1 MNLCPVES
9 DDCSSELYRRVN
21 VELTCRSTC
30 RRWTCEAGAAEDS
43 GSFWRAGSVYE
54 AQTRPPEWLSVMSEL
69 SLRLNR
75 GKSSADPRAAVGAD
89 EDDEEGSSSLRLQA
103 RRSPAVD
110 EAADGGAVTC
120 EAGGG
125 AQSPAPADGEEN
137 TYEEVQVPEQHTSIS
152 WRGGESGSSA
162 DLCDASAPSCRKR
175 PTDVRRL
182 SERAVGRTEVAVR
195 ASAPHLAAI
204 RRSCD
209 TKVQQLMRSTRN
221 GTKEGLRKT
230 TLAMIRRVAFLQKKN
245 STGEGNEDT
254 GYLEVSISELK
265 HPPAQLCPPPE
276 GLSSQQVIRRLI
288 LSSIVQSE
296 SSYLDSLKRILQEY
310 QKPLLE
316 SHSSILNPEK
326 VHQIFFRLK
335 EIHQCHSMFQIAL
348 ASRVADWDQSEMI
361 GDLFVASFSKSM
373 VQSVYRD
380 YINNFTKAM
389 ALIKKACVS
398 RPAFL
403 DFLKRK
409 QASSADR
416 ITLYGL
422 MVKPIQ
428 RFPQFILLLQ
438 DMLKNTPLAHKD
450 RLPLQLALTELEIL
464 AEKLNEERRLADQE
478 AEIQQLAQSIGDRAL
493 SKLLHSEQ
501 KHLIHC
507 ELLTETVYG
516 DKGQVLKSRRR
527 KLFLFSDVLIC
538 ANVTWKGPPE
548 ISSLVPL
555 GAKCSVKWCAPLAQI
570 QVEEV
575 GQDGVA
581 VSRRQ
586 SSASSTAGR
595 LFLGPPRL
603 FQELEELQHDLAVVE
618 EVSLLVG
625 TLHGL
630 YQNLNSTVSQDWC
643 CALQRLIRL
652 KEEQIQDANKCRLR
666 LSIPGRPDRSG
677 RPVSIMVVFDT
688 HSPHSKISWV
698 NRIYL
703 AKLAQR
709 KENSPGWECHEDDC
723 RTRALFGAP
732 LLTCSLPVLSSRT
745 HSLKLEAAL
754 HSPSQSTLL
763 GLCSTTTCLPQGYL
777 WVAGGGGGS
786 LHGQLDIF
794 SLNRTTPRLVKSV
807 PLRSSV
813 LCLELVTEPGPRS
826 EEEEEPGRVS
836 RPGNIICVGLQD
848 GSIHVHSSVDTAVE
862 TLQTLQNPG
871 GRPVLCL
878 RHSPSFLFAGLADGN
893 VAVYQ
898 RGAGER
904 LWDEDSCRLV
914 PLGSRPVHALLTVE
928 DAAWASCG
936 RRVSV
941 IHGESL
947 HTQVLEVHQDP
958 ARRVR
963 CMVRS
968 GAGVWMAF
976 AQESSIQLFH
986 TDTLEPLQEVNISA
1000 RSQNPGRLT
1009 VSCMLICQGLLWV
1022 GTDQGVILT
1031 FPVPT
1036 LEGIPRI
1043 TGKGRAS
1050 LNAHCGPVDF
1060 LVSASRT
1067 LVPDFFSRG
1076 SVLSSSQDG
1085 AAGLGAEE
1093 GSSEGPEAPP
1103 LKGLLLQYRVASCCQ
1118 LPGKLLSAQ
1127 EGAGTPPDHPEH
1139 RPEDGSIYEVSEDP
1153 DVWMRG
1159 RATGP
1164 GEEREAKRGRMTS
1177 TAVFSGGRGVC
1188 RTERS
1193 DSC

>member
-1 MNLCPVES
+1 MGISGPGGDCRFGPGGDIPNSCHVKHDTPTPVRLVWNSSQKFNGLSMNDLLLKGPDV
-9 DDCSSELYRRVN
+9 LNPIRAVLIRFRRGVH
-21 VELTCRSTC
+21 
-30 RRWTCEAGAAEDS
+30 AALGDIKKMYNSVWLEEKEMHLHR
-43 GSFWRAGSVYE
+43 FLWR
-54 AQTRPPEWLSVMSEL
+54 
-69 SLRLNR
+69 
-75 GKSSADPRAAVGAD
+75 
-89 EDDEEGSSSLRLQA
+89 DDEEQKISEYAITRVNMGDRPAGCIAQLAMQETANLQMFINL
-103 RRSPAVD
+103 
-110 EAADGGAVTC
+110 
-120 EAGGG
+120 
-125 AQSPAPADGEEN
+125 GEERRIV
-137 TYEEVQVPEQHTSIS
+137 EEDSYVDDILTSS
-152 WRGGESGSSA
+152 NNLESLNENIKG
-162 DLCDASAPSCRKR
+162 
-175 PTDVRRL
+175 V
-182 SERAVGRTEVAVR
+182 ERI
-195 ASAPHLAAI
+195 L
-204 RRSCD
+204 
-209 TKVQQLMRSTRN
+209 KVQQLMKSRRN
-221 GTKEGLRKT
+221 SAKEGLRKK
-230 TLAMIRRVAFLQKKN
+230 TLAMIRKVAFLQRKN
-245 STGEGNEDT
+245 STGEDEDT
-254 GYLEVSISELK
+254 GYLDVSICELK
-265 HPPAQLCPPPE
+265 HPPAVLCPMPE

-316 SHSSILNPEK
+316 SHTSILNPEK
-326 VHQIFFRLK
+326 VHQIFFRLR

-403 DFLKRK
+403 DFLKMK

-478 AEIQQLAQSIGDRAL
+478 AEIQQLAHSIGDRNL
-493 SKLLHSEQ
+493 NKLLNSEQ
-501 KHLIHC
+501 RQLIHS

-516 DKGQVLKSRRR
+516 DKGQVLKSKKR
-527 KLFLFSDVLIC
+527 KVFLFSDSLIC
-538 ANVTWKGPPE
+538 ANINWKGPPE

-555 GAKCSVKWCAPLAQI
+555 GAKCSVKWCAPVAQI

-575 GQDGVA
+575 GQDGVVITSGA
-581 VSRRQ
+581 APSEE
-586 SSASSTAGR
+586 

-652 KEEQIQDANKCRLR
+652 KEEQIQDANKCCLR
-666 LSIPGRPDRSG
+666 LSIPSRPDRSG
-677 RPVSIMVVFDT
+677 RPVSIMVVFNT
-688 HSPHSKISWV
+688 LSPHSKISWV

-709 KENSPGWECHEDDC
+709 KENSPGWECYEDDC
-723 RTRALFGAP
+723 KTQTLFGSP
-732 LLTCSLPVLSSRT
+732 LLTCSLPVVSSRT
-745 HSLKLEAAL
+745 LSLTLKAAL

-786 LHGQLDIF
+786 LHGQVDIF
-794 SLNRTTPRLVKSV
+794 SLNRTTPRLVKSI
-807 PLRSSV
+807 PLRSPV
-813 LCLELVTEPGPRS
+813 LCLELVREPGPRTD
-826 EEEEEPGRVS
+826 EEEEEKESGRVT
-836 RPGNIICVGLQD
+836 RAENIICVGLQD

-862 TLQTLQNPG
+862 TLQTLVNPDSC
-871 GRPVLCL
+871 PVLCL
-878 RHSPSFLFAGLADGN
+878 KHSTSFLFAGLANGK
-893 VAVYQ
+893 VAVFQ
-898 RGAGER
+898 RAAGGE
-904 LWDEDSCRLV
+904 LWDADSCRLV
-914 PLGSRPVHALLTVE
+914 LLGSEPVHALLTVE
-928 DAAWASCG
+928 DAVWASCG
-936 RRVSV
+936 HHVSV
-941 IHGESL
+941 IQGEGL
-947 HTQVLEVHQDP
+947 HTQVLEVHHDP
-958 ARRVR
+958 GCRVR

-976 AQESSIQLFH
+976 TKGSSIYLFH
-986 TDTLEPLQEVNISA
+986 TETLEALQEVNISA
-1000 RSQNPGRLT
+1000 RSRHPGQLT

-1022 GTDQGVILT
+1022 GTNQGVILT

-1067 LVPDFFSRG
+1067 LVPDFLSRG
-1076 SVLSSSQDG
+1076 PVLSSSQDG
-1085 AAGLGAEE
+1085 EASLGVDERADKH
-1093 GSSEGPEAPP
+1093 SSSQDPEAPP
-1103 LKGLLLQYRVASCCQ
+1103 WKGLLLQYRVTSSCQ

-1127 EGAGTPPDHPEH
+1127 PEEDGARTPPDQPEH

-1153 DVWMRG
+1153 DVWVRG
-1159 RATGP
+1159 QAMGL
-1164 GEEREAKRGRMTS
+1164 GDEREGKRSRMTS
-1177 TAVFSGGRGVC
+1177 TAVFSGGRGFC
-1188 RTERS
+1188 RTGQSKSAENS
-1193 DSC
+1193 TENTLLVWQLPLILSQ

>member
-1 MNLCPVES
+1 MKRPVTAPS
-9 DDCSSELYRRVN
+9 PVRQKAELR
-21 VELTCRSTC
+21 
-30 RRWTCEAGAAEDS
+30 G
-43 GSFWRAGSVYE
+43 
-54 AQTRPPEWLSVMSEL
+54 RPP
-69 SLRLNR
+69 LRL
-75 GKSSADPRAAVGAD
+75 S
-89 EDDEEGSSSLRLQA
+89 
-103 RRSPAVD
+103 
-110 EAADGGAVTC
+110 
-120 EAGGG
+120 
-125 AQSPAPADGEEN
+125 
-137 TYEEVQVPEQHTSIS
+137 
-152 WRGGESGSSA
+152 
-162 DLCDASAPSCRKR
+162 
-175 PTDVRRL
+175 TDVRRL
-182 SERAVGRTEVAVR
+182 SERPVSWTDVAIR
-195 ASAPHLAAI
+195 ASTPHLTTI
-204 RRSCD
+204 RQNCD

-230 TLAMIRRVAFLQKKN
+230 TLAMIRRVAFLQRKN

-254 GYLEVSISELK
+254 GYLEVSICELK
-265 HPPAQLCPPPE
+265 HPPAQLCPTPE

-348 ASRVADWDQSEMI
+348 ASRVSDWDQSEMI

-464 AEKLNEERRLADQE
+464 AEKLNEERRLADQD
-478 AEIQQLAQSIGDRAL
+478 AEIQQLSHSVGDRTL
-493 SKLLHSEQ
+493 NKLLNSEQ
-501 KHLIHC
+501 RQLIHC

-516 DKGQVLKSRRR
+516 DKGQVLKSKRR
-527 KLFLFSDVLIC
+527 KLFLFSDFLIC

-581 VSRRQ
+581 MSRRQ
-586 SSASSTAGR
+586 SSASNTAGR
-595 LFLGPPRL
+595 MFLGPPRL
-603 FQELEELQHDLAVVE
+603 FQDLEELQHDLAVVE

-652 KEEQIQDANKCRLR
+652 KEEQIQDANKCCLR

-677 RPVSIMVVFDT
+677 RPVSIMVVFNT
-688 HSPHSKISWV
+688 LSPHSKISWV

-723 RTRALFGAP
+723 RTQALFGAP

-745 HSLKLEAAL
+745 HSLTLEAAL

-786 LHGQLDIF
+786 LHGQVDIF

-813 LCLELVTEPGPRS
+813 LCLELVKESGPQT
-826 EEEEEPGRVS
+826 EEEEEEEAGRVT
-836 RPGNIICVGLQD
+836 RAGNIICVGLQD

-862 TLQTLQNPG
+862 TLQTLVTPDG
-871 GRPVLCL
+871 CPVLCL
-878 RHSPSFLFAGLADGN
+878 RHSPSFLFAGLASGK
-893 VAVYQ
+893 VAVFQ

-904 LWDEDSCRLV
+904 LWDVDSCRLV
-914 PLGSRPVHALLTVE
+914 LLGSQPVHALLAVE
-928 DAAWASCG
+928 DGVWASCG
-936 RRVSV
+936 HHVSV
-941 IHGESL
+941 IQGESL
-947 HTQVLEVHQDP
+947 HTQVLEVHHDP
-958 ARRVR
+958 GCRVR

-976 AQESSIQLFH
+976 TQESSIQLFH
-986 TDTLEPLQEVNISA
+986 TETLELLQEVNISA
-1000 RSQNPGRLT
+1000 RSRHPGQLT

-1043 TGKGRAS
+1043 TGKGRTS

-1067 LVPDFFSRG
+1067 LVPDFLSRG
-1076 SVLSSSQDG
+1076 PVLSSSPDG
-1085 AAGLGAEE
+1085 EAGAEE
-1093 GSSEGPEAPP
+1093 SSSQDPEAPP
-1103 LKGLLLQYRVASCCQ
+1103 LKGLLLQYRVTSSSQ

-1127 EGAGTPPDHPEH
+1127 PPQDGGRTPPDLPEH
-1139 RPEDGSIYEVSEDP
+1139 RPEDGSIYEVNEDP

-1159 RATGP
+1159 RAVGV
-1164 GEEREAKRGRMTS
+1164 GDEREAKRSRMTS
-1177 TAVFSGGRGVC
+1177 TAVFSGGRGVR
-1188 RTERS
+1188 RTEGS
-1193 DSC
+1193 DSAENATQNTLLVWQLPLMLSQ